1 MCHVIY
7 SLSSVPLDTSRT
19 LSIISSE
26 LKHPPRGGT
35 TAFRTRTCVCAGA
48 THTTLKRGFE
58 PRIWAPKAPFSL
70 AFHGRLTPL
79 AVYRRRG
86 PCRFGAPER
95 AISTRSEIDSGTLAR
110 ARVRARTGVCERMGC
125 VCAVYGN
132 RISAFVEA
140 ALETA
145 LTEI

>member
-1 MCHVIY
+1 MPCY
-7 SLSSVPLDTSRT
+7 LLSDLPLVSRVLT
-19 LSIISSE
+19 LSIISSK
-26 LKHPPRGGT
+26 LTQHSRGGT
-35 TAFRTRTCVCAGA
+35 STFRVRTCVCAGV
-48 THTTLKRGFE
+48 THTTLERGFE

-79 AVYRRRG
+79 AVYRRRS

-95 AISTRSEIDSGTLAR
+95 AVSTRFEIDSGIPSR
-110 ARVRARTGVCERMGC
+110 ARARTGVSAWG
-125 VCAVYGN
+125 AYVYGN

-140 ALETA
+140 ALEAA